1 MRRYF
6 GCLTIVRRFEPKLD
20 SEGKVVEFKKLGMYF
35 FVHDKELRDSYDTYH
50 VIESLS
56 KSGFKPQITTN
67 ESITNNMYILEN
79 KKKGR

>member
-6 GCLTIVRRFEPKLD
+6 GCLTIVRRFEPLLD
-20 SEGKVVEFKKLGMYF
+20 SEGKVVEFKKRGIYF
-35 FVHDKELRDSYDTYH
+35 FVHDKDLRNSYDTYH

-67 ESITNNMYILEN
+67 ENVTNNMYILEN
-79 KKKGR
+79 RKKGR